1 MRCAEW
7 PEVVRTTMAAAL
19 LLLAASTAAIAI
31 LEDADVKSANNCLC
45 QTAVSASLQMVAIV
59 RTHLTGYAPLAVS
72 PDSITLSAPSRMAF
86 ATSEYSARVPRAK
99 KTFSGEISIPRS
111 PRATIIPS
119 EASIISCK
127 FFMPW
132 WFSIFEII
140 NISFLSFSDTAGNST
155 GTPGKLTP
163 LRLPNKPPFSIL
175 HTIELLPKKLNYHG
189 NKTIINIYSVAW
201 FYHFGY
207 VGVVNKHFSGITAI
221 FKCLFKRPTFMPAS
235 IISSSVSTATEAGP
249 KR

>member
-86 ATSEYSARVPRAK
+86 ATSEYSARVPRGGFICGLHFTNAYHNKFVLKNQPNK
-99 KTFSGEISIPRS
+99 KFYGK
-111 PRATIIPS
+111 
-119 EASIISCK
+119 SIIYTLSSERTRRGPTKIGFSAHPQTSSCRR
-127 FFMPW
+127 
-132 WFSIFEII
+132 E
-140 NISFLSFSDTAGNST
+140 T
-155 GTPGKLTP
+155 GFDNREVQEDAQNRRVL
-163 LRLPNKPPFSIL
+163 LLDRL
-175 HTIELLPKKLNYHG
+175 
-189 NKTIINIYSVAW
+189 
-201 FYHFGY
+201 
-207 VGVVNKHFSGITAI
+207 
-221 FKCLFKRPTFMPAS
+221 
-235 IISSSVSTATEAGP
+235 
-249 KR
+249 